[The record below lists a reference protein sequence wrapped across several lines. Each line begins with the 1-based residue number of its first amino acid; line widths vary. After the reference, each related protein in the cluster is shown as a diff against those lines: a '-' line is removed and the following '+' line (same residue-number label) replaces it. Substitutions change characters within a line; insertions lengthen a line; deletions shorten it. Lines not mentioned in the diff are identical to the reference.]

1 MDTKQDTAPPTDDA
15 AIADASP
22 KATSPA
28 ADAAPD
34 HPSPEGQ
41 TTEHVEDFHVT
52 GAELAHAEV
61 AIHDPHNKTE
71 GGLHAELTEG
81 EDVVMP
87 EGAPDSLDKLVKVVL
102 DSAAVANR
110 TAEMAAESTERM
122 LGIED
127 RLEDTISRSRVTSQI
142 VLATTGAML
151 VIGLGLLGAFGYSVT
166 SSVGAAD
173 DLLESVSK
181 RVNDLNLR
189 IDQAKRITDR
199 VAELDPAPITK
210 NLQRI
215 EKRLDAM
222 QDEMKKPITL
232 AAAGPVIDTAA
243 EKRAADLAATQKE
256 LQAQIKSLDK
266 QLQAQTDAQAKLATK
281 LSEEIAAT
289 NKELAATNKELAALN
304 KAQAEKLAAISR
316 SLEALTAAREKP
328 PAPKPV
334 EKPPAKAAIKPPA
347 ASAPTTTAPPPAPAK
362 PAATAPSPAP
372 AVSAAK
378 PSAPEIPRNEFL
390 QYPPPQS
397 TRP

>member
-1 MDTKQDTAPPTDDA
+1 MDTKQETVPPTDDT

-22 KATSPA
+22 EATPPA

-41 TTEHVEDFHVT
+41 TTEHVEDIHVT
-52 GAELAHAEV
+52 GAELAHDEAV
-61 AIHDPHNKTE
+61 IHDPHNETE

-81 EDVVMP
+81 EDIVMP
-87 EGAPDSLDKLVKVVL
+87 DGAPDSLDKLVKVVL

-222 QDEMKKPITL
+222 QEEMKKPITL

-289 NKELAATNKELAALN
+289 NKELAALN
-304 KAQAEKLAAISR
+304 KAQNEKLAAISR
-316 SLEALTAAREKP
+316 SLETLTAAREKP

-334 EKPPAKAAIKPPA
+334 EKPPAKAAPKAPA
-347 ASAPTTTAPPPAPAK
+347 ASTPTTTAPPPAPAK

>member
-22 KATSPA
+22 EATTPA

-52 GAELAHAEV
+52 GAELAHDEAV
-61 AIHDPHNKTE
+61 IHDPHNETE

-81 EDVVMP
+81 EDIVMP
-87 EGAPDSLDKLVKVVL
+87 DGAPDSLDKLVKVVL

-127 RLEDTISRSRVTSQI
+127 RLEDTMSRSRVTSQI

-222 QDEMKKPITL
+222 QEEMKKPITL

-289 NKELAATNKELAALN
+289 NKELAALN

-316 SLEALTAAREKP
+316 SLETLTAAREKP

-334 EKPPAKAAIKPPA
+334 EKPPAKAAPKAPA

-390 QYPPPQS
+390 QYPAPQS

>member
-1 MDTKQDTAPPTDDA
+1 M
-15 AIADASP
+15 
-22 KATSPA
+22 PA

-52 GAELAHAEV
+52 GAELAHDEAD
-61 AIHDPHNKTE
+61 IHDPHNDTD

-266 QLQAQTDAQAKLATK
+266 QLQAQTDAQSKLATK
-281 LSEEIAAT
+281 LSEEI
-289 NKELAATNKELAALN
+289 AATNKELAALN

-334 EKPPAKAAIKPPA
+334 EKPPAKAAIKAPA

-390 QYPPPQS
+390 QYPAPQS

>member
-1 MDTKQDTAPPTDDA
+1 MDTKQDTVPPTDDA
-15 AIADASP
+15 AITDASP
-22 KATSPA
+22 EATPPA

-41 TTEHVEDFHVT
+41 TTEHVEDIHVT
-52 GAELAHAEV
+52 GAELAHDEAV
-61 AIHDPHNKTE
+61 IHDPHNETE

-81 EDVVMP
+81 EDIVMP
-87 EGAPDSLDKLVKVVL
+87 DGAPDSLDKLVKVVL

-222 QDEMKKPITL
+222 QEEMKKPITL

-289 NKELAATNKELAALN
+289 NKELAALN
-304 KAQAEKLAAISR
+304 KAQNEKLAAISR
-316 SLEALTAAREKP
+316 SLETLTAAREKP

-334 EKPPAKAAIKPPA
+334 EKPPAKAAPKAPA
-347 ASAPTTTAPPPAPAK
+347 ASTPTTTAPPPAPAK

>member
-22 KATSPA
+22 EATTPA
-28 ADAAPD
+28 ADAAPELASAED
-34 HPSPEGQ
+34 PI
-41 TTEHVEDFHVT
+41 TEHVEDFHVT
-52 GAELAHAEV
+52 GAELAHDEAD
-61 AIHDPHNKTE
+61 IHDPHNDTDV
-71 GGLHAELTEG
+71 GLHAELTEG

-347 ASAPTTTAPPPAPAK
+347 ASAPTTTAPSPAPAK

>member
-22 KATSPA
+22 EATTPA

-52 GAELAHAEV
+52 GAELAHDEAV
-61 AIHDPHNKTE
+61 IHDPHNETE

-81 EDVVMP
+81 EDIVMP
-87 EGAPDSLDKLVKVVL
+87 DGAPDSLDKLVKVVL

-110 TAEMAAESTERM
+110 TAEMAAKSTERM

-127 RLEDTISRSRVTSQI
+127 RLEDTMSRSRVTSQI

-222 QDEMKKPITL
+222 QEEMKKPITL

-289 NKELAATNKELAALN
+289 NKELAALN

-316 SLEALTAAREKP
+316 SLETLTAAREKP

-334 EKPPAKAAIKPPA
+334 EKPPAKAAPKAPA

-390 QYPPPQS
+390 QYPAPQS

>member
-1 MDTKQDTAPPTDDA
+1 MDTKQDTVPPTDDA
-15 AIADASP
+15 AITDASP
-22 KATSPA
+22 EATPPA

-41 TTEHVEDFHVT
+41 TTEHVEDIHVT
-52 GAELAHAEV
+52 GAELAHDEAV
-61 AIHDPHNKTE
+61 IHDPHNETE

-81 EDVVMP
+81 EDIVMP
-87 EGAPDSLDKLVKVVL
+87 DGAPDSLDKLVKVVL

-222 QDEMKKPITL
+222 QEEMKKPITL

-289 NKELAATNKELAALN
+289 NKELAALN
-304 KAQAEKLAAISR
+304 KAQNEKLAAISR
-316 SLEALTAAREKP
+316 SLETLTAAREKP

-334 EKPPAKAAIKPPA
+334 EKPPAKAAPKAPA

>member
-22 KATSPA
+22 EATMPA

-52 GAELAHAEV
+52 GAELAHDEAV
-61 AIHDPHNKTE
+61 IHDPHNETE

-266 QLQAQTDAQAKLATK
+266 QLQAQTDAQSKLATK
-281 LSEEIAAT
+281 LSEEI
-289 NKELAATNKELAALN
+289 AATNKELAALN

-334 EKPPAKAAIKPPA
+334 EKPPAKAAIKAPA

-390 QYPPPQS
+390 QYPAPQS

>member
-22 KATSPA
+22 EATTPA

-41 TTEHVEDFHVT
+41 TTEHVEDFHVR
-52 GAELAHAEV
+52 GAELAHAEA
-61 AIHDPHNKTE
+61 AIHDPHNETE

-122 LGIED
+122 LGLED

-289 NKELAATNKELAALN
+289 NKELAALN

-334 EKPPAKAAIKPPA
+334 EKPPAKAAIKAPA

-390 QYPPPQS
+390 QYPAPQS